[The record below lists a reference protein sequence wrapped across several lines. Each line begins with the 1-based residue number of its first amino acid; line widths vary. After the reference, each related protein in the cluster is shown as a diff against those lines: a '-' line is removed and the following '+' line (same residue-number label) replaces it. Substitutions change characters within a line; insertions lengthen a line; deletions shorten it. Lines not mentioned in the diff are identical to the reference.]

1 MKKGL
6 NCELT
11 NDSAGNMMLIVRK
24 ERGKLTLDDI
34 RAAATEYE
42 QDYYALILK
51 CMDGDMSQYWTDDL
65 QGDAAELYPAADFL
79 EVSGRAKVI

>member
-6 NCELT
+6 SCELT

-51 CMDGDMSQYWTDDL
+51 FS
-65 QGDAAELYPAADFL
+65 FN
-79 EVSGRAKVI
+79 